1 MDGQGS
7 ERLIVEARVTKLS
20 LAVALLSV
28 ACVVPQPKASLEA
41 HADEAYVA
49 VLSGEMPPPIDQVS
63 RHAWVIA
70 HVPSWR
76 HDRRW
81 EYGGSGGSEPYD
93 DFTGGDVMVHGIVHP
108 KNIQE
113 TINCLDRA
121 ERTARERHPD
131 YFPIPGPNSN
141 TFVDI
146 LIRECALGV
155 ELPATAIGRDYR
167 GIIGV
172 SGTETRTGVQFESV
186 LFGIRLGLV
195 EGIEFHFL
203 SFVFG
208 LHIWPPGIT
217 LPINPGRIGF
227 ATDEH
232 IHRDHQ
238 VDREER
244 EVSSRDREPEKKY
257 GLANAWLSLNGAR
270 PIDPALAGNLEGLGT
285 LGFTGRGLYG
295 KRAAY
300 GFGLDFAV
308 GAGVP
313 ASFVYSAHLFPAGFG
328 VTFGPTGYFGLFAG
342 IGTSGATTLIEPA
355 LEIPIEARL
364 EFDASKWARV
374 GFRGGAQWNAFAHER
389 QHSRIANP
397 AFDEISFGAF
407 ARFGKTRRYR
417 DYGYVGSGYFIGVE
431 RREIDG
437 TAWIGASFGVET
449 DASF

>member
-1 MDGQGS
+1 
-7 ERLIVEARVTKLS
+7 
-20 LAVALLSV
+20 
-28 ACVVPQPKASLEA
+28 
-41 HADEAYVA
+41 
-49 VLSGEMPPPIDQVS
+49 
-63 RHAWVIA
+63 
-70 HVPSWR
+70 
-76 HDRRW
+76 
-81 EYGGSGGSEPYD
+81 
-93 DFTGGDVMVHGIVHP
+93 MVHGVVHP
-108 KNIQE
+108 KDIRA
-113 TINCLDRA
+113 TIACLERA
-121 ERTARERHPD
+121 SKTARERHPD

-141 TFVDI
+141 TYVDI

-155 ELPATAIGRDYR
+155 ELPGTAIGRDYR

-217 LPINPGRIGF
+217 LPVNPGRIGF
-227 ATDEH
+227 ATDQHVHREH
-232 IHRDHQ
+232 D

-244 EVSSRDREPEKKY
+244 TETYDREPEKKY

-270 PIDPALAGNLEGLGT
+270 PIDPAQAGNLEGLGT
-285 LGFTGRGLYG
+285 LGFVGRGLYG

-308 GAGVP
+308 GAGVSKDP
-313 ASFVYSAHLFPAGFG
+313 SASFVYSAHIFPAGFG
-328 VTFGPTGYFGLFAG
+328 VTFGPTGYIGVFAG

-374 GFRGGAQWNAFAHER
+374 GFRGIAQWNALTPER

-397 AFDEISFGAF
+397 SFDEITFGAF

-417 DYGYVGSGYFIGVE
+417 EYGYVGSGYFIGVE
-431 RREIDG
+431 RREIMG
-437 TAWIGASFGVET
+437 TAWLGASFGVET